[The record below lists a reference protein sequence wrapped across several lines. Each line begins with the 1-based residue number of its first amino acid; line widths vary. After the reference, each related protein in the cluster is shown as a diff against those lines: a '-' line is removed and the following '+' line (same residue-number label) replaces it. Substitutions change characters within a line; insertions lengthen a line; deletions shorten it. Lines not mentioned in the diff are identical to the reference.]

1 MKAAANPIFMSHTNT
16 RETIRKEIEIIQMY
30 LLRNIINRGTCM
42 CANPIEITTK

>member
-1 MKAAANPIFMSHTNT
+1 MKAAANPIFMSHKT